1 MMMIISINDDDNDDN
16 KTGNIY
22 IIHPLFTCAR
32 RLWEAFKRCGSGLF
46 FYCANTTTR
55 PRKQGTLF
63 FYLEETTA
71 SQEGNGQK
79 PSEIKTYSDFAKRK
93 RDPSSSI
100 FVILSVTTSSS
111 KKIVDPGNGET
122 NKFSAFNVNRTA
134 WLTPI
139 FNTPLCL
146 FKHLEI
152 SNGSNGH
159 SKFTSHGSSS
169 SIRASMHPGLSN
181 KKVNWHAAL
190 SSSFFFFFIKVFCW
204 LT

>member
-1 MMMIISINDDDNDDN
+1 MIII
-16 KTGNIY
+16 TGNIY

-46 FYCANTTTR
+46 FYCANN
-55 PRKQGTLF
+55 KGTLF

-71 SQEGNGQK
+71 ESQEGNGQK

-134 WLTPI
+134 
-139 FNTPLCL
+139 
-146 FKHLEI
+146 
-152 SNGSNGH
+152 
-159 SKFTSHGSSS
+159 
-169 SIRASMHPGLSN
+169 
-181 KKVNWHAAL
+181 
-190 SSSFFFFFIKVFCW
+190 
-204 LT
+204 

>member
-1 MMMIISINDDDNDDN
+1 MRSAALGSFQ
-16 KTGNIY
+16 T
-22 IIHPLFTCAR
+22 
-32 RLWEAFKRCGSGLF
+32 LWFWSF
-46 FYCANTTTR
+46 FYCANNNT
-55 PRKQGTLF
+55 KQGTLF

-134 WLTPI
+134 
-139 FNTPLCL
+139 
-146 FKHLEI
+146 
-152 SNGSNGH
+152 
-159 SKFTSHGSSS
+159 
-169 SIRASMHPGLSN
+169 
-181 KKVNWHAAL
+181 
-190 SSSFFFFFIKVFCW
+190 
-204 LT
+204 

>member
-46 FYCANTTTR
+46 FYCANNNTN
-55 PRKQGTLF
+55 KALFF
-63 FYLEETTA
+63 FYLEEMTA

-134 WLTPI
+134 
-139 FNTPLCL
+139 
-146 FKHLEI
+146 
-152 SNGSNGH
+152 
-159 SKFTSHGSSS
+159 
-169 SIRASMHPGLSN
+169 
-181 KKVNWHAAL
+181 
-190 SSSFFFFFIKVFCW
+190 
-204 LT
+204 

>member
-1 MMMIISINDDDNDDN
+1 MRSAALGSFQ
-16 KTGNIY
+16 T
-22 IIHPLFTCAR
+22 
-32 RLWEAFKRCGSGLF
+32 LWFWSF
-46 FYCANTTTR
+46 FLLCR
-55 PRKQGTLF
+55 EQQHEQGTLF

-134 WLTPI
+134 
-139 FNTPLCL
+139 
-146 FKHLEI
+146 
-152 SNGSNGH
+152 
-159 SKFTSHGSSS
+159 
-169 SIRASMHPGLSN
+169 
-181 KKVNWHAAL
+181 
-190 SSSFFFFFIKVFCW
+190 
-204 LT
+204 

>member
-1 MMMIISINDDDNDDN
+1 MRSAALGSFQ
-16 KTGNIY
+16 T
-22 IIHPLFTCAR
+22 
-32 RLWEAFKRCGSGLF
+32 LWFWSF
-46 FYCANTTTR
+46 FLLCEHNNTTPKTR
-55 PRKQGTLF
+55 HSF

-134 WLTPI
+134 
-139 FNTPLCL
+139 
-146 FKHLEI
+146 
-152 SNGSNGH
+152 
-159 SKFTSHGSSS
+159 
-169 SIRASMHPGLSN
+169 
-181 KKVNWHAAL
+181 
-190 SSSFFFFFIKVFCW
+190 
-204 LT
+204 